1 MDIIQ
6 LVGKDPQVKEWVSN
20 LEEKMPRQLITGL
33 AKQRKHFYL
42 LERLRKQIKT

>member
-6 LVGKDPQVKEWVSN
+6 LVGKDPQVKEWISN

-33 AKQRKHFYL
+33 AGSAKTL
-42 LERLRKQIKT
+42 LFARAFKENK

>member
-33 AKQRKHFYL
+33 AGSAKTL
-42 LERLRKQIKT
+42 LFARAR

>member
-6 LVGKDPQVKEWVSN
+6 LVGKDPQVKEWISN

-33 AKQRKHFYL
+33 AQRRRFYL
-42 LERLRKQIKT
+42 LEHLRKQIKI